1 MPTLTFHGAAQQ
13 VTGSCYLLDTGA
25 SRVLLDCGLFQGP
38 PEVDRLNERAFPFD
52 VKSLSAVVV
61 SHAHLDHS
69 GLLPRLVR
77 EGYRGKIFATTPS
90 VDLFDILWRD
100 AAFLQERDAE
110 RQNRRRNHNHEPVEP
125 LYTIADVEQTLPHC
139 RGMKYDERFAV
150 TSDVQVCFRDAGH
163 ILGAAIVEVW
173 ADNRKLVFSGDLG
186 HNAMPLMHD
195 PKTVC
200 AADVLL
206 LESTYGDR
214 DHRPLDATLD
224 ELAHI
229 LDRAADEAGNVLIPS
244 FAIGRTQEVLYYLGE
259 LYESGRL
266 KQQKIF
272 LDSPMGIAAT
282 ELHQRYQQLLSEKV
296 PGVRSRGGKGPVL
309 PPLQYTRTTEES
321 VAINRI
327 TGGAV
332 IIAGSGM
339 CTGGRIRHH
348 LKLNLWRA
356 EAHVVFVGFQARGTL
371 GRALV
376 DGAKTVK
383 IFGEEFDVKAQVHTL
398 GGFSAHAGQSELIQ
412 WAGGFTEQRPRTYL
426 VHGEPDKMEALQ
438 TALKQKLGWDAKI
451 PDPGETVRF

>member
-1 MPTLTFHGAAQQ
+1 
-13 VTGSCYLLDTGA
+13 
-25 SRVLLDCGLFQGP
+25 
-38 PEVDRLNERAFPFD
+38 
-52 VKSLSAVVV
+52 
-61 SHAHLDHS
+61 
-69 GLLPRLVR
+69 
-77 EGYRGKIFATTPS
+77 
-90 VDLFDILWRD
+90 
-100 AAFLQERDAE
+100 
-110 RQNRRRNHNHEPVEP
+110 
-125 LYTIADVEQTLPHC
+125 
-139 RGMKYDERFAV
+139 
-150 TSDVQVCFRDAGH
+150 
-163 ILGAAIVEVW
+163 
-173 ADNRKLVFSGDLG
+173 
-186 HNAMPLMHD
+186 
-195 PKTVC
+195 
-200 AADVLL
+200 
-206 LESTYGDR
+206 
-214 DHRPLDATLD
+214 
-224 ELAHI
+224 
-229 LDRAADEAGNVLIPS
+229 
-244 FAIGRTQEVLYYLGE
+244 
-259 LYESGRL
+259 
-266 KQQKIF
+266 
-272 LDSPMGIAAT
+272 
-282 ELHQRYQQLLSEKV
+282 
-296 PGVRSRGGKGPVL
+296 VRSRGGKGPVL